1 MISSIRSIT
10 FFQNKN
16 TINKQ
21 NKNNYL
27 SNSFNSPCDSVSF
40 SGKQVSTR
48 LSKESAD
55 LVQNFAKKLKLNK
68 VYKFDNPNVEKF
80 QMTSIATPQEPT
92 SRTLILQ
99 YSGYSKE
106 NMTKHIMCAIKDTGE
121 IIENGAAVKNPKEIE
136 LYEKVLTA
144 IINHASK
151 ELKVKLN

>member
-1 MISSIRSIT
+1 MISSIRSIQ
-10 FFQNKN
+10 FSQNRN
-16 TINKQ
+16 MVNKQ
-21 NKNNYL
+21 NQKNYL
-27 SNSFNSPCDSVSF
+27 SNSYNIPCDSISF
-40 SGKQVSTR
+40 SGKQVPTK
-48 LSKESAD
+48 LSKESTD
-55 LVQNFAKKLKLNK
+55 LVQNFAQKLKLNK
-68 VYKFDNPNVEKF
+68 VYKFDNPNVERF

-121 IIENGAAVKNPKEIE
+121 IIENGTPVKNQKEIE
-136 LYEKVLTA
+136 LYEQVLTA

>member
-1 MISSIRSIT
+1 MISSIRSIQ
-10 FFQNKN
+10 FSQNRN
-16 TINKQ
+16 IVNKQ
-21 NKNNYL
+21 NQKNYL
-27 SNSFNSPCDSVSF
+27 SNSYNIPCDSISF
-40 SGKQVSTR
+40 SGKQVPTK
-48 LSKESAD
+48 LSKESTD
-55 LVQNFAKKLKLNK
+55 LVQNFAQKLKLNK
-68 VYKFDNPNVEKF
+68 VYKFDNPNVERF

-121 IIENGAAVKNPKEIE
+121 IIENGTPVKNQKEIE
-136 LYEKVLTA
+136 LYEQVLTA